1 MRSTSWT
8 PWSITLLTLVSC
20 ITNGSHAEPAGKT
33 GNGLNKTDNPGISQK
48 VEEKKRRTIKT
59 AREQAK
65 LAHNI
70 FSATLDVIHHH
81 YFRDDRSVVPA
92 RSMEDLFSRIAH
104 QENIQARWIAV
115 NTRAMSIDHRPKDD
129 FERQAAKLIAAG
141 KRDYELVQ
149 DGVYRRAQGISLMNK
164 GCLNCHV
171 GFTVPGKSE
180 RFAGLVITI
189 PLTKD

>member
-1 MRSTSWT
+1 
-8 PWSITLLTLVSC
+8 
-20 ITNGSHAEPAGKT
+20 
-33 GNGLNKTDNPGISQK
+33 
-48 VEEKKRRTIKT
+48 
-59 AREQAK
+59 
-65 LAHNI
+65 
-70 FSATLDVIHHH
+70 
-81 YFRDDRSVVPA
+81 
-92 RSMEDLFSRIAH
+92 MEDLFSRIAR

-115 NTRAMSIDHRPKDD
+115 NTRAMSIDHRPRND

-171 GFTVPGKSE
+171 GFTVSGKSE

-189 PLTKD
+189 PLTKE